1 MLLFDK
7 EQYVKNTFWG
17 LFTRINGFQPVFLGR
32 VPKNTKCHRPLV
44 FFNSGRTI
52 MQERQKRR
60 YNGRRRGVSQ

>member
-32 VPKNTKCHRPLV
+32 VPKTPSVTDPWCFLIPA
-44 FFNSGRTI
+44 
-52 MQERQKRR
+52 EP
-60 YNGRRRGVSQ
+60 